1 MTAKSSESFAS
12 STAALNRGVAV
23 AEVAGP
29 EAGLAAIENLD
40 LRDYH
45 LYHSIRADLLR
56 RIGRDL
62 EAAEAYRAA
71 IALSSNKTERTFLE
85 NALRSVAG

>member
-1 MTAKSSESFAS
+1 
-12 STAALNRGVAV
+12 LNRGVAV

-29 EAGLAAIENLD
+29 EAGLVAIENLD

-56 RIGRDL
+56 RLGRDL

-71 IALSSNKTERTFLE
+71 IALASNKAEREFLE
-85 NALRSVAG
+85 NALRLVAG

>member
-1 MTAKSSESFAS
+1 
-12 STAALNRGVAV
+12 
-23 AEVAGP
+23 VAGP

-56 RIGRDL
+56 RIGRDF

-71 IALSSNKTERTFLE
+71 IALTSNEAERAFLE
-85 NALRSVAG
+85 SALRSVTS

>member
-1 MTAKSSESFAS
+1 
-12 STAALNRGVAV
+12 V
-23 AEVAGP
+23 
-29 EAGLAAIENLD
+29 IENLD

-71 IALSSNKTERTFLE
+71 IALTSNQAERAFLE
-85 NALRSVAG
+85 NALRSVVD